1 MAASSAPKR
10 SPLTKSK
17 LTPPSLDRQHSYN
30 EKKVLQQGL
39 SGYAATVLASLRSRS
54 MSPGRL
60 ATMSTAGN
68 SMTTAA
74 TTPMEAPQIERRT
87 SWEECM
93 VQRDGYISFPDFDQL
108 RAQAEQ
114 YANRQ

>member
-1 MAASSAPKR
+1 MGASSAPKR
-10 SPLTKSK
+10 LPLTESK

-30 EKKVLQQGL
+30 EKKAHQQVS
-39 SGYAATVLASLRSRS
+39 SGYAATVLANLRSRS

-60 ATMSTAGN
+60 FTLSTTSN
-68 SMTTAA
+68 SITTSA
-74 TTPMEAPQIERRT
+74 TTPMEAPLVERRT